1 MTRPRVKLDL
11 RGLEEVAKSHEMR
24 AATHAAAE
32 KVAENVKS
40 QGITVGDKD
49 GGSFEY
55 PLPVKVYDDTTDGM
69 RVNRAV
75 SRVVL
80 AHAAG
85 LAVQAK
91 HGALSKAASDA
102 GLKLKGD

>member
-1 MTRPRVKLDL
+1 MNRVKLDL
-11 RGLEEVAKSHEMR
+11 RGLEEVAKSSEVR
-24 AATHAAAE
+24 AAVHEAAE
-32 KVAENVKS
+32 KVAENVDA
-40 QGITVGDKD
+40 QGIKVD
-49 GGSFEY
+49 GVPGEY
-55 PLPVKVYDDTTDGM
+55 LIPVKVYDDTTDGM

-85 LAVQAK
+85 LAVQAR

-102 GLKLKGD
+102 GLRLKGE